1 MRFKNKSLK
10 GLKRKSVERL
20 AEMQEY
26 FLINRNVYVER
37 EVIADWCIEAFHK
50 QVIEKRVMEK

>member
-1 MRFKNKSLK
+1 MWFKNKGLK
-10 GLKRKSVERL
+10 GLKRKSIERL

-37 EVIADWCIEAFHK
+37 EVIVDWCIEAFHK

>member
-1 MRFKNKSLK
+1 MWLKNRSLK
-10 GLKRKSVERL
+10 GLKPKSIDRL
-20 AEMQEY
+20 TEMQEY
-26 FLINRNVYVER
+26 FLIKRNFYVEK